1 MNSLLQEV
9 FDARTAGPVI
19 LGPDEHELAEQV
31 ARRVVSDGDGWVNSD
46 AWLNAARDGY
56 HDLPAVL
63 RKGLAEFRRDSGAG
77 GAFLVRG
84 LPVDPDTIPDTPAF
98 SGSIQK
104 EGTVPAALL
113 TLVASGLGDPAAYL
127 AEKSGALV
135 HDVVPVPGSEAFQ
148 GNEGSVMLS
157 FHNENAFHAH
167 KPDYVLLLCLRAD
180 HEKVAGLRVS
190 CIRKALDKLS
200 KECVEALFRPIYI
213 TSPPPSF
220 GDAGQLTEPHSILSG
235 APDDPDMLVDFA
247 ATKPLG
253 PDAVEAMR
261 ELQRTLAATADT
273 IYLEAGDLAI
283 VDNRVSV
290 HGRTSFTPRYDGRD
304 RWLQR
309 TFSMRD
315 LRSSRFLRPADSH
328 VMVR

>member
-1 MNSLLQEV
+1 MNSLLQQV
-9 FDARTAGPVI
+9 FETRTAGPVI
-19 LGPDEHELAEQV
+19 LGPADHELAEQV

-46 AWLNAARDGY
+46 AWVDAARDGY

-63 RKGLAEFRRDSGAG
+63 RKALAEFRRDSGPG

-84 LPVDPDTIPDTPAF
+84 LPVDESAVPDTPAY
-98 SGSIQK
+98 SGSVQK

-113 TLVASGLGDPAAYL
+113 TLVASGLGDPAAFL

-167 KPDYVLLLCLRAD
+167 RPDYVLLLCLRAD

-220 GDAGQLTEPHSILSG
+220 GDAGQLTEPHGILTG
-235 APDDPDMLVDFA
+235 APDDPDLLVDFA

-273 IYLEAGDLAI
+273 IYLEPGDLAI

-290 HGRTSFTPRYDGRD
+290 HGRTSFTPRYDGHD

-309 TFSMRD
+309 TFSVRD
-315 LRSSRFLRPADSH
+315 LRASRSLRPNDSH
-328 VMVR
+328 VMIR